1 MLTKEII
8 LSKYPKYSS
17 IQEITK
23 LNIWGE
29 DIEDISILSK
39 MPNLEILSLSSNK
52 ISSLYP
58 LSNCLNMREIY
69 LRNNNIYS
77 FEELYHLKNLPKLK
91 VLWLEGNP
99 ITKEQFYTEKVLN
112 ILPKLHNLDNKNI
125 SPYKNIRQ
133 KGQSEEQ
140 KLLKNQCDLNANIIK
155 SSRKKLLLRRM
166 FSYCEA
172 SNDNG
177 IIETS
182 NDISLGQNKMKND
195 NSHIKKIDLTEFK
208 IKFTTKGKSARKERK
223 NFKKIKLKIKDNN
236 KYNFN
241 FCNNYML
248 YNYIGSGLRISNKK
262 LTVDTNPN
270 SKPTKR
276 DNITVQNSIIQQNNS
291 DLKEQNTLKNK
302 KFFFGNKN
310 LYNNIYNYKSDDKIS
325 ININKYE
332 DNNNSNNNNNLM
344 QAIYLLIDK
353 MKIQDLLYLKEYVN
367 KKISILNK

>member
-17 IQEITK
+17 IHEITK

-29 DIEDISILSK
+29 DIEDISILFK

-332 DNNNSNNNNNLM
+332 DNNNNNNLM